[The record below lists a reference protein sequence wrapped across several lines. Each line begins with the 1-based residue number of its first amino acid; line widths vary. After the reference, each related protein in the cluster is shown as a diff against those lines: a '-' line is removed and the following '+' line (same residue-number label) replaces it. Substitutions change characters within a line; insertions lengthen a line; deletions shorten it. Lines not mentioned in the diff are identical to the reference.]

1 MQESFRQAAA
11 SAKEKTTPISPDSAY
26 TEMLKDPRIIL
37 VETRNPD
44 NVPTTERAENVIF
57 VTMETLQEQAA
68 LDPSQRTLDER
79 FSDPNQRIITT
90 WKLGNRAAVSAQKLQ
105 EMGFQNVSYME
116 GGMEAWRDSG
126 LPIQDE

>member
-11 SAKEKTTPISPDSAY
+11 AAKETTNPISPNSVY
-26 TEMLKDPRIIL
+26 TEMLKDPGVLLI
-37 VETRNPD
+37 ETRDPA
-44 NVPTTERAENVIF
+44 NVPPSERAENVIF
-57 VTMETLQEQAA
+57 VTMETFEEQSA
-68 LDPSQRTLDER
+68 LEPSQRTLDER

-126 LPIQDE
+126 LPNQDE